1 MKTKFD
7 SIVKVKKQTL
17 DESERELKALH
28 ARIYQEEE
36 RLQTLSHD
44 LTTIDYPHDGN
55 FGLFMQQRSFL
66 SILHNQIDT
75 QKTFLANLEKEKE
88 KQALKVKKDRIE
100 YEKMKYLKTEEIK
113 KIIKNKNIKEMKEM
127 DEIAIMLYKNREE

>member
-36 RLQTLSHD
+36 RLQTFSHD